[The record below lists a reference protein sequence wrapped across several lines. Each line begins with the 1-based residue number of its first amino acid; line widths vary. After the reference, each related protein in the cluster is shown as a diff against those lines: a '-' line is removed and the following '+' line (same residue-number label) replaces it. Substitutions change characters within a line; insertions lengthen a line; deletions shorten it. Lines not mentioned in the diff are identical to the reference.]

1 MDKNKHKDEGFDE
14 MIFKPDLDI
23 RFENKSSLKRSEE
36 TGIPLE
42 DEKAIAIIEGD
53 AAMDKEGFEL
63 SVLYTKTKLQPD
75 NGITY
80 PHHASLKKRVA
91 IIPLAARYAAAA
103 AILLLFSAGIWLI
116 FSPDVTPLR
125 QLNNLSRLESIS
137 TELISSKQKLIDM
150 SNRKAE
156 ELKISSPGRENISIE
171 KIEAASPNKIATLNT
186 LASNKVVL
194 LSRTPYIQYPMH
206 VPSASPSASL
216 WRPMEVEGSNTQDIA
231 MNEPKKKSLVG
242 KIFSGMFSKAKAPF
256 EGNAS
261 SSESESSESFLW
273 NLAELG
279 MKGVNAMG
287 DHDYT
292 VVRDYNNKG
301 NVKGLIVLEE

>member
-1 MDKNKHKDEGFDE
+1 MDKNKHKDEGSDE

-53 AAMDKEGFEL
+53 AAMDKEAFEL
-63 SVLYTKTKLQPD
+63 IVLYTKTKLQPNHD
-75 NGITY
+75 ITY

-91 IIPLAARYAAAA
+91 IIPLVARYAAAA
-103 AILLLFSAGIWLI
+103 AILLLFSIGIWLI

-125 QLNNLSRLESIS
+125 QLNDLSRLESIS
-137 TELISSKQKLIDM
+137 TELISSNQKLVDM
-150 SNRKAE
+150 SYRKAE

-171 KIEAASPNKIATLNT
+171 KIEAASTDKITTLNT

-194 LSRTPYIQYPMH
+194 LYRASYIQPPMH
-206 VPSASPSASL
+206 ITG
-216 WRPMEVEGSNTQDIA
+216 EVDGPNTQDIA
-231 MNEPKKKSLVG
+231 LNEPKKKSLVG

-261 SSESESSESFLW
+261 SSESESSEGFLW

-292 VVRDYNNKG
+292 VVRNYNNKG

>member
-14 MIFKPDLDI
+14 IIFKPDLDI
-23 RFENKSSLKRSEE
+23 RFGNKSSLKRSEE

-53 AAMDKEGFEL
+53 AEMDKEAFEL
-63 SVLYTKTKLQPD
+63 SVLYAKTKLQPD
-75 NGITY
+75 PAITY
-80 PHHASLKKRVA
+80 PHHASLKKRAA

-103 AILLLFSAGIWLI
+103 AILLLFSLGIWFI
-116 FSPDVTPLR
+116 FSPDVTPVR
-125 QLNNLSRLESIS
+125 QVNDLARLESIS
-137 TELISSKQKLIDM
+137 TEHISSSQELSDM
-150 SNRKAE
+150 TYRKAE
-156 ELKISSPGRENISIE
+156 ALQISSPGREIVKIE
-171 KIEAASPNKIATLNT
+171 KINSTSSGHILASPT
-186 LASNKVVL
+186 LASGNIVL
-194 LSRTPYIQYPMH
+194 YSR
-206 VPSASPSASL
+206 PSNTQNPE
-216 WRPMEVEGSNTQDIA
+216 PGTQDIA
-231 MNEPKKKSLVG
+231 LNEPKKRSLVG
-242 KIFSGMFSKAKAPF
+242 KVFSGMFSKAKAPF
-256 EGNAS
+256 EGNAP
-261 SSESESSESFLW
+261 SSESESSEGFLW

>member
-23 RFENKSSLKRSEE
+23 RFGNKSSLKRSEE

-53 AAMDKEGFEL
+53 AEMDKEAFEL
-63 SVLYTKTKLQPD
+63 SVLYAKTKLQPD
-75 NGITY
+75 PVITY

-103 AILLLFSAGIWLI
+103 AILLLFSLGIWFI
-116 FSPDVTPLR
+116 FSPDVTPVR
-125 QLNNLSRLESIS
+125 QVNDLARLESIS
-137 TELISSKQKLIDM
+137 TEHISSSQELSDM
-150 SNRKAE
+150 TYRKAE
-156 ELKISSPGRENISIE
+156 ALQISSPGREIVKIE
-171 KIEAASPNKIATLNT
+171 KINSTSSGHILASPT
-186 LASNKVVL
+186 LASANIVL
-194 LSRTPYIQYPMH
+194 YSR
-206 VPSASPSASL
+206 PSNTQNPE
-216 WRPMEVEGSNTQDIA
+216 PGTQDIA
-231 MNEPKKKSLVG
+231 LNEPKKKSLAG

-256 EGNAS
+256 EGNAP
-261 SSESESSESFLW
+261 SSESESSEGFLW